1 MYPSNAILKV
11 NFKQKRSFVTQEE
24 NGECCQ
30 NSLRNWKGKTTSI
43 CRHCSSV
50 SCLKKRA
57 ILQLFLP
64 SLNPIPTAAHFQS
77 RRQCENTVTD
87 PRHIST
93 SYLGW
98 LCHFHSGALFEVLP
112 FDSYNLQGRDKWSPG
127 RWTHLTQKDLIQ
139 PKLVYMVIIFIST
152 PFLDEREEKIKKI
165 RWL

>member
-24 NGECCQ
+24 DGECCQ

-64 SLNPIPTAAHFQS
+64 SLNPISTAAHQFRVADNVRTRLLTPDIS
-77 RRQCENTVTD
+77 V
-87 PRHIST
+87 PRIWVG
-93 SYLGW
+93 Y
-98 LCHFHSGALFEVLP
+98 V
-112 FDSYNLQGRDKWSPG
+112 
-127 RWTHLTQKDLIQ
+127 
-139 PKLVYMVIIFIST
+139 IFIVVRCLNY
-152 PFLDEREEKIKKI
+152 FLWILIICREGTSGRRGVGNSPLNRE
-165 RWL
+165 LQPV